1 MTTPNLK
8 GIIFGVILIVSGL
21 PMIFWGFTIFND
33 EGVNFWLHFG
43 LTDLFFGIG
52 ILAMIT
58 FWNKKKK

>member
-8 GIIFGVILIVSGL
+8 GMIFGIILIVSGL

-33 EGVNFWLHFG
+33 EGVNFWLQFG
-43 LTDLFFGIG
+43 LTDLIFGIG
-52 ILAMIT
+52 ILCMIA